1 MDNPDAEN
9 RIQINTNI
17 SNTDLSSKEEG
28 GGSTA
33 VAPMPPIHPSRK
45 KYDYFKPQAESPV
58 LGDSA
63 ASEGHSREGIH
74 SDILYKAVY
83 ASRSNVFFKCV
94 PYTNGRFTNPERLH
108 DL

>member
-1 MDNPDAEN
+1 MEKPYLDNPDTDNPDAEN

-17 SNTDLSSKEEG
+17 SNTDKSNTDLTSKEEG

-63 ASEGHSREGIH
+63 VSEGHSREGIH
-74 SDILYKAVY
+74 SDILHKAVY
-83 ASRSNVFFKCV
+83 ASRSNVF
-94 PYTNGRFTNPERLH
+94 YI
-108 DL
+108 